1 MLFAISPPNFHRGH
15 HSSFQDNGKLTIFF
29 GIHPFTFIFQGTGK
43 LKTLVGIVPE
53 RLTNLPYLPFRSL
66 VLKLTKKIG
75 FTNLSGRDL
84 VVV

>member
-15 HSSFQDNGKLTIFF
+15 HSSFQDNGKLTI
-29 GIHPFTFIFQGTGK
+29 FTFIFQGTGK